1 MTVITMTIN
10 DEVVSGR
17 QDQTLLDLIRERGIE
32 IPTLCHLDGLTD
44 RGGCR
49 LCLVEIKDTNRL
61 MPACTTAVQEGLS
74 IYTHSERL
82 IKYRRMIL
90 ELLFSERNHV
100 CAVCVMNGRCELQG
114 EAAAIGM
121 TSVRYDYLCP
131 DLPLDASHDRYI
143 IDHNRCILCT
153 RCVRVCDEV
162 EGAHTWDVMGR
173 GVNSLV
179 ITDLNQPW
187 GTSLSCTSCG
197 KCVQV
202 CPTGAL
208 HTKGSTV
215 SEMRKRHDFLQW
227 ILDGREK
234 KEWSYSNGGKPE
246 AKR

>member
-10 DEVVSGR
+10 DELVSGR
-17 QDQTLLDLIRERGIE
+17 EGEPLLALIREQGIDL
-32 IPTLCHLDGLTD
+32 PTLCHMEGLEA

-49 LCLVEIKDTNRL
+49 LCLVEVQGTNRL
-61 MPACTTAVQEGLS
+61 VPACVTPVQEGMT

-90 ELLFSERNHV
+90 ELLFSERNHI
-100 CAVCVMNGRCELQG
+100 CAVCVMNGRCELQA

-121 TSVRYDYLCP
+121 DSVRYDYLCP
-131 DLPLDASHDRYI
+131 SLPIDASHQRYA

-162 EGAHTWDVMGR
+162 EGAHTWDVMNR
-173 GVNSLV
+173 GVNCRV

-187 GTSLSCTSCG
+187 GSSTSCTSCG

-208 HTKGSTV
+208 HLKGSTV
-215 SEMRKRHDFLQW
+215 AEMEKHHDFLQW

-234 KEWSYSNGGKPE
+234 KQWVRRNGG
-246 AKR
+246 